1 MMEQDKEDMAKTL
14 VRLLKEDQDVQRT
27 VLNLIRSCPNIVM
40 KY

>member
-1 MMEQDKEDMAKTL
+1 MMEKDMEDMARTL
-14 VRLLKEDQDVQRT
+14 VRLLKEDHEVQMT